1 MIERVAKLLDRCGGR
16 TSVMPPTELY
26 NEGWLL
32 RVALDWFSM
41 DGPSDS
47 PFSFSPGAAWYSEG
61 RLASR
66 FLARSRSDK
75 QAEGF
80 THADATIGHFSVSP
94 GERSEIVP
102 TADATQLVVIE
113 AKLGSPLS
121 SRTANAPGYDQAART
136 AACLVHIASKAKV
149 EPSSLTHYGYGFYV
163 VAPEAQINA
172 GFFASLVTKESIEE
186 KVRRRAVRFGGEA
199 TEWIDK
205 TFMPYFAALKVG
217 LVSWEQI
224 IAELGAGSFANEY
237 GRFYEMCC
245 SFVPRLRSAT

>member
-1 MIERVAKLLDRCGGR
+1 MI
-16 TSVMPPTELY
+16 PPTELY

-32 RVALDWFSM
+32 RVALDWFST

-47 PFSFSPGAAWYSEG
+47 QFFLSPRAAWYSEG
-61 RLASR
+61 RLASP
-66 FLARSRSDK
+66 FLARFRSDK
-75 QAEGF
+75 KAEGF
-80 THADATIGHFSVSP
+80 THADGTIGHFLVSP

-121 SRTANAPGYDQAART
+121 SRTTNTPGYDQAART
-136 AACLVHIASKAKV
+136 AVCLVHIASKAEI
-149 EPSSLTHYGYGFYV
+149 EPSSLTRYGFYV

-172 GFFASLVTKESIEE
+172 DVFASLVTKESIEE
-186 KVRRRAVRFGGEA
+186 KVRRRAVRFGGGA

-224 IAELGAGSFANEY
+224 IAEMGAGSVGSEY
-237 GRFYEMCC
+237 GRFYEMCR

>member
-1 MIERVAKLLDRCGGR
+1 
-16 TSVMPPTELY
+16 MPPTELY
-26 NEGWLL
+26 NKGWLL
-32 RVALDWFSM
+32 RVALDWFST

-47 PFSFSPGAAWYSEG
+47 QFSLSPRAAWYSEG

-75 QAEGF
+75 TAEGF
-80 THADATIGHFSVSP
+80 THVDGTIGHFSVSP

-121 SRTANAPGYDQAART
+121 SRTTNAPGYDQAART
-136 AACLVHIASKAKV
+136 AGCLVHIASRAKV
-149 EPSSLTHYGYGFYV
+149 ELSSLTHYGFYV

-172 GFFASLVTKESIEE
+172 CVFASLVTKESIEE
-186 KVRRRAVRFGGEA
+186 KVRRRAVQFGGGA
-199 TEWIDK
+199 TEWIDGI
-205 TFMPYFAALKVG
+205 FMPYFAALKVG

-224 IAELGAGSFANEY
+224 IAEMGAGSFASEY

-245 SFVPRLRSAT
+245 SFVPRLRSRT

>member
-1 MIERVAKLLDRCGGR
+1 M
-16 TSVMPPTELY
+16 MPPTELY

-32 RVALDWFSM
+32 RVALDWFST

-47 PFSFSPGAAWYSEG
+47 QFSFSPGADWYSEG

-75 QAEGF
+75 KAEGF
-80 THADATIGHFSVSP
+80 THADGTIGHFSVSP

-121 SRTANAPGYDQAART
+121 SRTTNAPGYDQAART
-136 AACLVHIASKAKV
+136 AGCLVHIASKAKV
-149 EPSSLTHYGYGFYV
+149 EPSSLTHYAFYV
-163 VAPEAQINA
+163 LAPEAQINA
-172 GFFASLVTKESIEE
+172 GVFASLVTKESIEE
-186 KVRRRAVRFGGEA
+186 KVRRRAAQFGGGA
-199 TEWIDK
+199 TEWIDRI
-205 TFMPYFAALKVG
+205 FMPHFAALKVG

-224 IAELGAGSFANEY
+224 IAEMGAGSFASEY

-245 SFVPRLRSAT
+245 SFVPRLRNRT